1 MDDTFDGNYV
11 YNKMQ
16 SQKQTFPFASFTINQ
31 ILDYVAEHCFIDN
44 HRLRNNN
51 DWRDGGDIW
60 AGFGRKPNNTL
71 VGWYI
76 TFNAKY
82 LKQDIETNKIS
93 KKVGWDNYSNPPYIC
108 YYDGKIYYAKQI
120 ELLRSAS
127 ATDRLNRADFDVKID
142 SYDFIRMKD
151 YELHEKYFNI
161 PHHIGI
167 KYKVFKNWASMQFIS
182 DMAHF
187 RIDKDLI
194 NPRHLGLINWPYE
207 KPQGLS

>member
-1 MDDTFDGNYV
+1 MKDTFDGNYV

-16 SQKQTFPFASFTINQ
+16 SQKQTFPLASFTINQ

-44 HRLRNNN
+44 HRLRYKT
-51 DWRDGGDIW
+51 DWMKSKDIW

-82 LKQDIETNKIS
+82 LKQNVETNKIS
-93 KKVGWDNYSNPPYIC
+93 KKVVWNNYSNPPYIC
-108 YYDGKIYYAKQI
+108 YYDGETYYSKQMD
-120 ELLRSAS
+120 LLRSAS

-142 SYDFIRMKD
+142 SDDFIRMED
-151 YELHEKYFNI
+151 YELHGKYFNI
-161 PHHIGI
+161 SHNR
-167 KYKVFKNWASMQFIS
+167 VFKDWASMQFVQ

-207 KPQGLS
+207 KPQGLI